1 MRLNVCR
8 LGIILV
14 KDMRGDIGSVVREN
28 HGGLGKEGRGD
39 KCVYIWS
46 RYTGLPENPH
56 RWDRDGTGAGRGVEI
71 RATMRLLR
79 TSHGCRFCAA
89 T

>member
-1 MRLNVCR
+1 
-8 LGIILV
+8 V
-14 KDMRGDIGSVVREN
+14 KDVRGDIGSVVREN

-56 RWDRDGTGAGRGVEI
+56 RARWDRRREGGRNTGNNAPSQDI
-71 RATMRLLR
+71 AWLLFLCG
-79 TSHGCRFCAA
+79 H
-89 T
+89 